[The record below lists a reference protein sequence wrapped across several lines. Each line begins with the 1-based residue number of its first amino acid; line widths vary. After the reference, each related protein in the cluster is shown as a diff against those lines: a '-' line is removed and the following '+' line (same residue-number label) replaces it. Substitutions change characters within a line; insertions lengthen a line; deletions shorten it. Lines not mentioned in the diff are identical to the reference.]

1 MHIEAVG
8 VVRSF
13 KVFNPLS
20 GSASISTGGGGSV
33 SLNAEI
39 FKNFHLIA
47 NSFWSEGG
55 GGYIFGLA
63 PELIIR

>member
-1 MHIEAVG
+1 MHIEAVR